1 MLEDSNDG
9 FQIVHSRKKK
19 NVAEFERKLAIESE
33 KQRNNNCHFHDEGI
47 GCSPTE
53 SPTECDEILG
63 KFKNRFSSTI
73 FFYREKLKSQISLLL
88 VGYSINGMVLIE
100 QIA

>member
-33 KQRNNNCHFHDEGI
+33 KQRNNNCHYHDEGI

-63 KFKNRFSSTI
+63 NFLNSNLFTCISI
-73 FFYREKLKSQISLLL
+73 FFT
-88 VGYSINGMVLIE
+88 
-100 QIA
+100 

>member
-33 KQRNNNCHFHDEGI
+33 KQRNNNCHYHDEGI

-53 SPTECDEILG
+53 SPTECDESLGNFFNLNLFILTC
-63 KFKNRFSSTI
+63 FMR
-73 FFYREKLKSQISLLL
+73 
-88 VGYSINGMVLIE
+88 
-100 QIA
+100 A

>member
-33 KQRNNNCHFHDEGI
+33 KQRNNNCHYHDEGI

-63 KFKNRFSSTI
+63 NFLNSNLFISI
-73 FFYREKLKSQISLLL
+73 FFYVSLMFRKQRAATTNQIQEKTQ
-88 VGYSINGMVLIE
+88 E
-100 QIA
+100 T